1 MEISE
6 HEISEWFEPRHFKL
20 GETVFIMGRRFL
32 LQDCDEFTK
41 EFYRINFGVQDFTPV
56 DATKRLLNLKKK
68 VMFFLP
74 DQENVLVHFELNCLR
89 VLKPGGCQIVRHL
102 GRNKFLSSP
111 KKNERMIL
119 HLILIRCCNTLGIY
133 TSYL

>member
-1 MEISE
+1 MFCCYCFRPFLASFPAINMEISE

-56 DATKRLLNLKKK
+56 DATKKLPNLKKK
-68 VMFFLP
+68 VMFFYLIKKM
-74 DQENVLVHFELNCLR
+74 NLF
-89 VLKPGGCQIVRHL
+89 I
-102 GRNKFLSSP
+102 LSW
-111 KKNERMIL
+111 
-119 HLILIRCCNTLGIY
+119 TA
-133 TSYL
+133 